1 MDWQSKAKTVT
12 SCIIYIISLYWKII
26 RDFPGRTRRLPSGQ
40 LKEHLGE
47 RPHGGVVT
55 QRIANPCT
63 PVRFRMWP
71 PIFFLYFIKIIPNKQ
86 KRQTLVR
93 D

>member
-1 MDWQSKAKTVT
+1 
-12 SCIIYIISLYWKII
+12 
-26 RDFPGRTRRLPSGQ
+26 
-40 LKEHLGE
+40 
-47 RPHGGVVT
+47 
-55 QRIANPCT
+55 
-63 PVRFRMWP
+63 MWP